1 MSTFNYTE
9 ILAVGQGIIIEF
21 GRIVTFV
28 ELGNTPSD
36 SNKPWLGTATTR
48 SSPLST
54 FSTSAVFVE
63 PSSLDQLGQEVIT
76 DDFVKRSQQ
85 ILIVASTQEFRKFDE
100 IIDTDGSRWKIQ
112 GISELKPGDSAV
124 MHFIGV
130 SR

>member
-1 MSTFNYTE
+1 MSTFNYAE

-28 ELGNTPSD
+28 ELGNTPTD
-36 SNKPWLGTATTR
+36 SNKPWAGTSTLR
-48 SSPLST
+48 SAPLST
-54 FSTSAVFVE
+54 FSTSVVFVE